1 MPLYS
6 IELNGNNI
14 ASHLPYEKAC
24 KKAIQIDNFYEHK
37 FMVDLIQEPEL
48 PETKEFELAQLQN
61 EIETNQEKIKEI
73 ISEAEKE
80 QLTNELNEMCLDQLM
95 EEFFWTKNSLD
106 DKIDFMTDM
115 LNYYKIIKE
124 RKTTWQEQKPVET
137 KQHKN

>member
-1 MPLYS
+1 MSLYS

-14 ASHLPYEKAC
+14 VSHLPYEKARN
-24 KKAIQIDNFYEHK
+24 KAIQLDNFYEHK

-61 EIETNQEKIKEI
+61 EIETNQEKIKRI

-95 EEFFWTKNSLD
+95 EEFFWTKNTLD
-106 DKIDFMTDM
+106 DKIDFMTNM
-115 LNYYKIIKE
+115 LHYYKIIKE
-124 RKTTWQEQKPVET
+124 RKTTCQEQKPVET

>member
-1 MPLYS
+1 MPLYT
-6 IELNGNNI
+6 IEVNNNI
-14 ASHLPYEKAC
+14 VDQHLPYEKAR
-24 KKAIQIDNFYEHK
+24 KRAIYWDNFYEHK
-37 FMVDLIQEPEL
+37 FMVDLIQEPEI
-48 PETKEFELAQLQN
+48 PDTKDFELAQLQN
-61 EIETNQEKIKEI
+61 EIETDQEKIDRI
-73 ISEAEKE
+73 IFEADKE
-80 QLTNELNEMCLDQLM
+80 QFTNNMNESWLDQLM